1 MAGTSCSVINKVC
14 THKMYC
20 YLLYVLVRYA
30 ISSRR
35 TLISFFSGKQLFVS
49 IRKEQEIFSSS
60 KGSLCFDVH
69 DKNHWLR
76 STKENAFIVRS
87 DFENFGPFIDT
98 DLAPPKNSSGAKLF
112 RENDVIFIGHVLNL
126 VLRLSLL
133 CLLNEVAMCFV
144 STRSSVSICLASW
157 CSSLFSLTF
166 SSRLV
171 YFLVEF
177 WTLLPCLFYMFTITI
192 AY

>member
-1 MAGTSCSVINKVC
+1 MKERCHSVSHKREGSCWYIHC
-14 THKMYC
+14 I
-20 YLLYVLVRYA
+20 L
-30 ISSRR
+30 
-35 TLISFFSGKQLFVS
+35 
-49 IRKEQEIFSSS
+49 
-60 KGSLCFDVH
+60 
-69 DKNHWLR
+69 LR

-157 CSSLFSLTF
+157 CASLFSLTF

-192 AY
+192 A

>member
-1 MAGTSCSVINKVC
+1 MP
-14 THKMYC
+14 
-20 YLLYVLVRYA
+20 
-30 ISSRR
+30 
-35 TLISFFSGKQLFVS
+35 LFN
-49 IRKEQEIFSSS
+49 IFKLKITNILKSNRWGLEKSES
-60 KGSLCFDVH
+60 PWERNF
-69 DKNHWLR
+69 LR

-157 CSSLFSLTF
+157 CASLFSLTF

-192 AY
+192 A

>member
-1 MAGTSCSVINKVC
+1 MRKCWWINNDNTTNQISPVNKLKTLLRFYPEKSNSV
-14 THKMYC
+14 
-20 YLLYVLVRYA
+20 L
-30 ISSRR
+30 
-35 TLISFFSGKQLFVS
+35 
-49 IRKEQEIFSSS
+49 
-60 KGSLCFDVH
+60 
-69 DKNHWLR
+69 LR

-98 DLAPPKNSSGAKLF
+98 DLTPPKNSSGAKLF

-157 CSSLFSLTF
+157 CASLFSLTF

-192 AY
+192 A

>member
-1 MAGTSCSVINKVC
+1 MPHHRSIPGDQMAPSPGN
-14 THKMYC
+14 
-20 YLLYVLVRYA
+20 
-30 ISSRR
+30 
-35 TLISFFSGKQLFVS
+35 FFAFD
-49 IRKEQEIFSSS
+49 
-60 KGSLCFDVH
+60 KGERLHSAV
-69 DKNHWLR
+69 
-76 STKENAFIVRS
+76 A
-87 DFENFGPFIDT
+87 FENFGLFIDT

-144 STRSSVSICLASW
+144 STRSPVSICLASW
-157 CSSLFSLTF
+157 CASMFSLTF

-171 YFLVEF
+171 CFLVEF

-192 AY
+192 A

>member
-1 MAGTSCSVINKVC
+1 MKVTNVTLVI
-14 THKMYC
+14 
-20 YLLYVLVRYA
+20 A
-30 ISSRR
+30 
-35 TLISFFSGKQLFVS
+35 FD
-49 IRKEQEIFSSS
+49 
-60 KGSLCFDVH
+60 KGERLHSAV
-69 DKNHWLR
+69 
-76 STKENAFIVRS
+76 A
-87 DFENFGPFIDT
+87 FENFGAFIDT

-144 STRSSVSICLASW
+144 STRSPVSICLASW
-157 CSSLFSLTF
+157 CASLFSLTF

-171 YFLVEF
+171 CFLVEF

-192 AY
+192 ALASGC